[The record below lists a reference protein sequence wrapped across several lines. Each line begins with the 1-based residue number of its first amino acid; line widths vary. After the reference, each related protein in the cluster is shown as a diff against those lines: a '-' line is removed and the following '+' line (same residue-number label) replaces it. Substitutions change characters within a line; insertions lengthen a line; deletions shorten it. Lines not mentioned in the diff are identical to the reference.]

1 MVRHGNRMKRLM
13 LVDAQNQFMRSYI
26 VNPTMS
32 PNGDP
37 IGGVVGFLQTMNKLC
52 RQIRPDLFVIVWD
65 GDGGSSRRRKQ
76 NKNYKVGRKPPKLN
90 RWSQSLNPAQIHTN
104 KIWQQ
109 VRCIEYVNQM
119 PIVQFRQPGVEA
131 DDVISYVK
139 SLPILKDWQK
149 VIVSSDKDFIQL
161 LDSRTLLMR
170 PTQDQ
175 ILNTNRVLN
184 EHSIHPRNFALARSM
199 VGDKSDN
206 IDGLQGVG
214 LKTVAKAFPFLSE
227 EKDYYLS
234 DLKEYSEQEESKL
247 SVYSKVIQDYKKV
260 CDNYSIMQ
268 LSTPLISIQC
278 ANYINSTF
286 ENYQPA
292 FNQTEINKML
302 SVDGLTSLSID
313 CLKTTFNS
321 MVESGVSYD

>member
-1 MVRHGNRMKRLM
+1 MKRLM

-161 LDSRTLLMR
+161 LDNKTLLMR

-175 ILNTNRVLN
+175 ILNTNRVLD

-234 DLKEYSEQEESKL
+234 DLKEHSEQEESKL

>member
-1 MVRHGNRMKRLM
+1 MKRLM

-52 RQIRPDLFVIVWD
+52 RQVKPDLFVVVWD
-65 GDGGSSRRRKQ
+65 GDGGSNKRRKQ

-90 RWSQSLNPAQIHTN
+90 RWSQSMNPSEIHTN

-109 VRCIEYVNQM
+109 VRCIEYVNQT
-119 PIVQFRQPGVEA
+119 PIIQFRQPGVEA
-131 DDVISYVK
+131 DDVIAYVK
-139 SLPILKDWQK
+139 SLPIFNNWQK

-161 LDSRTLLMR
+161 LDNKTVLLR

-175 ILNTNRVLN
+175 VLNTNRVLE
-184 EHSIHPRNFALARSM
+184 EHSIHPANFALARSM

-206 IDGLQGVG
+206 IDGLKGVG
-214 LKTVAKAFPFLSE
+214 LKTVAKAFPFLVE
-227 EKDYYLS
+227 ANDYYLS
-234 DLKEYSEQEESKL
+234 DLKKHAEEQESSL
-247 SVYSKVIQDYKKV
+247 AIYNKVIEGYEQV
-260 CDNYSIMQ
+260 CNNYSIMQ

-278 ANYINSTF
+278 ANFINSVFEEYTPTF
-286 ENYQPA
+286 NK
-292 FNQTEINKML
+292 TEIDKMM
-302 SVDGLTSLSID
+302 SVDGATSLSID

-321 MVESGVSYD
+321 MVESGASYK

>member
-1 MVRHGNRMKRLM
+1 
-13 LVDAQNQFMRSYI
+13 
-26 VNPTMS
+26 
-32 PNGDP
+32 
-37 IGGVVGFLQTMNKLC
+37 
-52 RQIRPDLFVIVWD
+52 
-65 GDGGSSRRRKQ
+65 
-76 NKNYKVGRKPPKLN
+76 
-90 RWSQSLNPAQIHTN
+90 
-104 KIWQQ
+104 
-109 VRCIEYVNQM
+109 M

-161 LDSRTLLMR
+161 LDNKTLLMR

-175 ILNTNRVLN
+175 ILNTNRVLD

-234 DLKEYSEQEESKL
+234 DLKEHSEQEESKL

>member
-1 MVRHGNRMKRLM
+1 MKRLM

-52 RQIRPDLFVIVWD
+52 RQVKPDLFVVVWD
-65 GDGGSSRRRKQ
+65 GDGGSNRRRQQ

-90 RWSQSLNPAQIHTN
+90 RWSQSMNPAELHTN

-109 VRCIEYVNQM
+109 VRCIEYVNQT

-131 DDVISYVK
+131 DDVIAYIK
-139 SLPILKDWQK
+139 SMPLFHDWQK
-149 VIVSSDKDFIQL
+149 VVISSDKDFIQL
-161 LDSRTLLMR
+161 LDDKTLLLR

-175 ILNTNRVLN
+175 ILNTTRVLE
-184 EHSIHPRNFALARSM
+184 EHSIHPCNFALARAM

-227 EKDYYLS
+227 NRDYYLS
-234 DLKEYSEQEESKL
+234 DLKEHSEREESKL
-247 SVYSKVIQDYKKV
+247 AIYNKVIDDYDKV

-278 ANYINSTF
+278 ANFINTTF
-286 ENYQPA
+286 EEYDPM
-292 FNQTEINKML
+292 FNKTEINKML
-302 SVDGLTSLSID
+302 SVDGVTSLNID

>member
-1 MVRHGNRMKRLM
+1 MKRLM

-52 RQIRPDLFVIVWD
+52 RQVRPDLFVVVWD
-65 GDGGSSRRRKQ
+65 GDGGSSRRRRQ

-90 RWSQSLNPAQIHTN
+90 RWSQSMNPAEIHTN

-119 PIVQFRQPGVEA
+119 PILQFRQPGVEA
-131 DDVISYVK
+131 DDVISYIK
-139 SLPILKDWQK
+139 SMPLFSDWQK
-149 VIVSSDKDFIQL
+149 VVVSSDKDFIQL
-161 LDSRTLLMR
+161 LDDKTLLFR

-175 ILNTNRVLN
+175 ILNTKRVLE
-184 EHSIHPRNFALARSM
+184 EHSIHPCNFALARSM

-206 IDGLQGVG
+206 IEGLSGVG

-227 EKDYYLS
+227 DKDYYLS
-234 DLKEYSEQEESKL
+234 DVKQHSESVESKL
-247 SVYSKVIQDYKKV
+247 AIYSKVLEDYKKV

-278 ANYINSTF
+278 ANFINSTF
-286 ENYQPA
+286 EEYEPL
-292 FNQTEINKML
+292 FNKTEINKMM
-302 SVDGLTSLSID
+302 SVDGAASLNID

-321 MVESGVSYD
+321 MVESGVSFN

>member
-1 MVRHGNRMKRLM
+1 
-13 LVDAQNQFMRSYI
+13 MRSYI

-52 RQIRPDLFVIVWD
+52 RQIRPDMLVVVWD
-65 GDGGSSRRRKQ
+65 GDGGSSKRRKQ

-90 RWSQSLNPAQIHTN
+90 RWSQSMNPSEIHTN

-119 PIVQFRQPGVEA
+119 PIIQFRQPGVEA

-139 SLPILKDWQK
+139 SLPIFNDWQK

-161 LDSRTLLMR
+161 LDDKTLLMR
-170 PTQDQ
+170 PTQEQ
-175 ILNTNRVLN
+175 ILNTSRILS

-214 LKTVAKAFPFLSE
+214 LKTVAKAFPFLAE
-227 EKDYYLS
+227 DEDHYLT
-234 DLKEYSEQEESKL
+234 DLKEYSQTVESKL
-247 SVYSKVIQDYKKV
+247 TIYNKVLEDYKKV

-268 LSTPLISIQC
+268 LSTPLISVQC
-278 ANYINSTF
+278 ASFVSATF
-286 ENYQPA
+286 DGYEPL
-292 FNQTEINKML
+292 FNKTEVDKMM
-302 SVDGLTSLSID
+302 SVDGITTLSMD

-321 MVESGVSYD
+321 MVESGISYN

>member
-1 MVRHGNRMKRLM
+1 MKRLM
-13 LVDAQNQFMRSYI
+13 LVDAQYQFMRSYI

-52 RQIRPDLFVIVWD
+52 RQVRPDLFVVVWD
-65 GDGGSSRRRKQ
+65 GDGGSNRRRKQ

-90 RWSQSLNPAQIHTN
+90 RWSQSMNPAELHTN

-119 PIVQFRQPGVEA
+119 PILQFRQPGVEA

-139 SLPILKDWQK
+139 SMPIFKEWQK
-149 VIVSSDKDFIQL
+149 VVVSSDKDFIQL
-161 LDSRTLLMR
+161 LDERTLLVR

-175 ILNTNRVLN
+175 ILNTKRVLE
-184 EHSIHPRNFALARSM
+184 EHSIHPCNFALARSM

-214 LKTVAKAFPFLSE
+214 LKTVAKAFPFLAE
-227 EKDYYLS
+227 DKDYYLS
-234 DLKEYSEQEESKL
+234 DIKDYSQSVESKL
-247 SVYSKVIQDYKKV
+247 AIYNKVLEDYKKV

-268 LSTPLISIQC
+268 LSTPLISVQC
-278 ANYINSTF
+278 ANFINSTF
-286 ENYQPA
+286 EEYEPL
-292 FNQTEINKML
+292 FNKTEINKMM
-302 SVDGLTSLSID
+302 SVDGATSLNID

-321 MVESGVSYD
+321 MVESGVSFN

>member
-1 MVRHGNRMKRLM
+1 MKRLM

-37 IGGVVGFLQTMNKLC
+37 VGGVVGFLQTMNKLC
-52 RQIRPDLFVIVWD
+52 RQVRPDLFVVVWD
-65 GDGGSSRRRKQ
+65 GDGGSNKRRKQ

-104 KIWQQ
+104 RIWQQ

-119 PIVQFRQPGVEA
+119 PIIQFRQPGVEA

-139 SLPILKDWQK
+139 SLPVLTDWQK
-149 VIVSSDKDFIQL
+149 VIISSDKDFIQL
-161 LDSRTLLMR
+161 LDSKTLLMR

-175 ILNTNRVLN
+175 ILNTNRVLE
-184 EHSIHPRNFALARSM
+184 EHSIHPTNFALARSM

-214 LKTVAKAFPFLSE
+214 LKTVAKAFPFLAE
-227 EKDYYLS
+227 DKDYYLS
-234 DLKEYSEQEESKL
+234 DLKEHSERQESKL
-247 SVYSKVIQDYKKV
+247 SVYNKVIQDYKKV

-268 LSTPLISIQC
+268 LSTPLISVQC
-278 ANYINSTF
+278 ANHINSTF
-286 ENYQPA
+286 EGYQPT
-292 FNQTEINKML
+292 FNRTEINKML
-302 SVDGLTSLSID
+302 SIDGLTSLNMD

-321 MVESGVSYD
+321 MVESGVNYN

>member
-1 MVRHGNRMKRLM
+1 M
-13 LVDAQNQFMRSYI
+13 DAQNQFMRSYI

-52 RQIRPDLFVIVWD
+52 RQIRPDMLVVVWD
-65 GDGGSSRRRKQ
+65 GDGGSSKRRKQ

-90 RWSQSLNPAQIHTN
+90 RWSQSMNPSEIHTN

-119 PIVQFRQPGVEA
+119 PIIQFRQPGVEA

-139 SLPILKDWQK
+139 SLPIFNDWQK

-161 LDSRTLLMR
+161 LDDKTLLMR
-170 PTQDQ
+170 PTQEQ
-175 ILNTNRVLN
+175 ILNTSRVLS

-227 EKDYYLS
+227 NEDHYLT
-234 DLKEYSEQEESKL
+234 DLKEYSQTVESKL
-247 SVYSKVIQDYKKV
+247 TIYNKVLEDYKKV

-268 LSTPLISIQC
+268 LSTPLISVQC
-278 ANYINSTF
+278 ASFISATF
-286 ENYQPA
+286 EEYEPL
-292 FNQTEINKML
+292 FNKTEVDKMM
-302 SVDGLTSLSID
+302 SVDGITTLSMD

-321 MVESGVSYD
+321 MVESGISYD

>member
-1 MVRHGNRMKRLM
+1 MKRLM

-37 IGGVVGFLQTMNKLC
+37 VGGVVGFLQTMNKLC
-52 RQIRPDLFVIVWD
+52 RQVRPDLFVVVWD
-65 GDGGSSRRRKQ
+65 GDGGSNKRRKQ

-104 KIWQQ
+104 RIWQQ

-119 PIVQFRQPGVEA
+119 PIIQFRQPGVEA

-139 SLPILKDWQK
+139 SLPILTDWQK
-149 VIVSSDKDFIQL
+149 VIISSDKDFIQL
-161 LDSRTLLMR
+161 LDSKTLLMR

-175 ILNTNRVLN
+175 ILNTNRVLE
-184 EHSIHPRNFALARSM
+184 EHSIHPTNFALARSM

-206 IDGLQGVG
+206 IDGLNGVG
-214 LKTVAKAFPFLSE
+214 LKTVAKAFPFLAE
-227 EKDYYLS
+227 DRDYYLS
-234 DLKEYSEQEESKL
+234 DLKEHSERQESKL
-247 SVYSKVIQDYKKV
+247 SVYDKVIQDYKKV

-268 LSTPLISIQC
+268 LSTPLISVQC
-278 ANYINSTF
+278 ANHINSTF
-286 ENYQPA
+286 EGYQPM
-292 FNQTEINKML
+292 FNTTEVNKML
-302 SVDGLTSLSID
+302 SIDGLASLNMD
-313 CLKTTFNS
+313 CLKTSFNS
-321 MVESGVSYD
+321 MVESGVSYN

>member
-1 MVRHGNRMKRLM
+1 MKRLM

-37 IGGVVGFLQTMNKLC
+37 VGGVVGFLQTMNKLC
-52 RQIRPDLFVIVWD
+52 RQVRPDLFVVVWD
-65 GDGGSSRRRKQ
+65 GDGGSSKRRKQ

-119 PIVQFRQPGVEA
+119 PIIQFRQPGVEA

-139 SLPILKDWQK
+139 SLPILTDWQK

-161 LDSRTLLMR
+161 LDNKTILMR

-175 ILNTNRVLN
+175 ILNTGRVLD
-184 EHSIHPRNFALARSM
+184 EHSIHPTNFALARSM

-206 IDGLQGVG
+206 IDGLSGVG
-214 LKTVAKAFPFLSE
+214 LKTVAKAFPFLAE
-227 EKDYYLS
+227 DRDYYLS
-234 DLKEYSEQEESKL
+234 DLKEHSERQESKL
-247 SVYSKVIQDYKKV
+247 SVYDKVIQNYKKV

-268 LSTPLISIQC
+268 LSTPLISVQC

-286 ENYQPA
+286 EEYQPT
-292 FNQTEINKML
+292 FNRTEINKML
-302 SVDGLTSLSID
+302 SIDGLTSLNMD
-313 CLKTTFNS
+313 CLKTSFNS
-321 MVESGVSYD
+321 MVESGISYN

>member
-1 MVRHGNRMKRLM
+1 MKRLM

-52 RQIRPDLFVIVWD
+52 RQIRPDMLVVVWD
-65 GDGGSSRRRKQ
+65 GDGGSSKRRKQ

-90 RWSQSLNPAQIHTN
+90 RWSQSMNPSEIHTN

-119 PIVQFRQPGVEA
+119 PIIQFRQPGVEA

-139 SLPILKDWQK
+139 SLPIFTDWQK

-161 LDSRTLLMR
+161 LDDRTLLMR
-170 PTQDQ
+170 PTQEQ
-175 ILNTNRVLN
+175 ILNTSRILT

-214 LKTVAKAFPFLSE
+214 LKTVAKAFPFLAE
-227 EKDYYLS
+227 DEDHYLT
-234 DLKEYSEQEESKL
+234 DLKEYSQTVESKL
-247 SVYSKVIQDYKKV
+247 TIYNKVLEDYKKV

-268 LSTPLISIQC
+268 LSTPLISVQC
-278 ANYINSTF
+278 ASFISTTF
-286 ENYQPA
+286 EEYEPL
-292 FNQTEINKML
+292 FNKTEVDKMM
-302 SVDGLTSLSID
+302 SVDGITTLSMD

-321 MVESGVSYD
+321 MVESGISYD

>member
-1 MVRHGNRMKRLM
+1 M

-52 RQIRPDLFVIVWD
+52 RQVRPDLFVVVWD

-90 RWSQSLNPAQIHTN
+90 RWSQNMNPSEIHTN

-139 SLPILKDWQK
+139 SLPIFNEWQK

-161 LDSRTLLMR
+161 LDEKTLLLR
-170 PTQDQ
+170 PTQDE
-175 ILNTNRVLN
+175 ILNTNRVID
-184 EHSIHPRNFALARSM
+184 EYSIHPCNFALARSM

-206 IDGLQGVG
+206 IDGLRGVG
-214 LKTVAKAFPFLSE
+214 LKTVAKAYPFLSNE
-227 EKDYYLS
+227 QDYYLS
-234 DLKEYSEQEESKL
+234 HLMEHSVKESGKL
-247 SVYSKVIQDYKKV
+247 SIYDKVIEGYDIVKN
-260 CDNYSIMQ
+260 NYSIMQ
-268 LSTPLISIQC
+268 LSTPLISVQC
-278 ANYINSTF
+278 ANFINSTF
-286 ENYQPA
+286 EGYKPL
-292 FNQTEINKML
+292 FNKTEINKML
-302 SVDGLTSLSID
+302 SVDGVVTLNID

-321 MVESGVSYD
+321 MVESGVKYK

>member
-1 MVRHGNRMKRLM
+1 MKRLM

-37 IGGVVGFLQTMNKLC
+37 VGGVVGFLQTMNKLC
-52 RQIRPDLFVIVWD
+52 RQVRPDLFVVVWD
-65 GDGGSSRRRKQ
+65 GDGGSSKRRKQ

-119 PIVQFRQPGVEA
+119 PIIQFRQPGVEA

-139 SLPILKDWQK
+139 SLPILTDWQK

-161 LDSRTLLMR
+161 LDNKTILMR

-175 ILNTNRVLN
+175 ILNTGRVLD
-184 EHSIHPRNFALARSM
+184 EHSIHPTNFALARSM

-206 IDGLQGVG
+206 IDGLSGVG
-214 LKTVAKAFPFLSE
+214 LKTVAKAFPFLAE
-227 EKDYYLS
+227 DRDYYLS
-234 DLKEYSEQEESKL
+234 DLKEHSERQESKL
-247 SVYSKVIQDYKKV
+247 SVYDKVIQNYKKV

-268 LSTPLISIQC
+268 LSTPLISVQC

-286 ENYQPA
+286 EGYQPT
-292 FNQTEINKML
+292 FNRTEINKML
-302 SVDGLTSLSID
+302 SIDGLTSLNMD
-313 CLKTTFNS
+313 CLKTSFNS
-321 MVESGVSYD
+321 MVESGISYN

>member
-1 MVRHGNRMKRLM
+1 MKRLM

-52 RQIRPDLFVIVWD
+52 RQIRPDMLVVVWD
-65 GDGGSSRRRKQ
+65 GDGGSSKRRKQ

-90 RWSQSLNPAQIHTN
+90 RWSQSMNPSEIHTN

-119 PIVQFRQPGVEA
+119 PIIQFRQPGVEA

-139 SLPILKDWQK
+139 SLPIFTDWQK

-161 LDSRTLLMR
+161 LDDRTLLMR
-170 PTQDQ
+170 PTQEQ
-175 ILNTNRVLN
+175 ILNTSRILS

-214 LKTVAKAFPFLSE
+214 LKTVAKAFPFLAE
-227 EKDYYLS
+227 DEDHYLT
-234 DLKEYSEQEESKL
+234 DLKEYSQTVESKL
-247 SVYSKVIQDYKKV
+247 TIYNKVLEDYKKV

-268 LSTPLISIQC
+268 LSTPLISVQC
-278 ANYINSTF
+278 ASFISTTF
-286 ENYQPA
+286 EEYEPL
-292 FNQTEINKML
+292 FNKTEVDKMM
-302 SVDGLTSLSID
+302 SVDGITTLSMD

-321 MVESGVSYD
+321 MVESGISYD

>member
-1 MVRHGNRMKRLM
+1 MKRMM

-37 IGGVVGFLQTMNKLC
+37 MGGVVGFLQTLNKLC
-52 RQIRPDLFVIVWD
+52 RQVRPDLFVVVWD
-65 GDGGSSRRRKQ
+65 GDGGSSKRRKQ

-90 RWSQSLNPAQIHTN
+90 RWSQSMNPAQLKTN
-104 KIWQQ
+104 RIWQQ

-139 SLPILKDWQK
+139 SLNIFDDWQK

-161 LDSRTLLMR
+161 LDNKTVLLR
-170 PTQDQ
+170 PTQGEV
-175 ILNTNRVLN
+175 LNTNTILE
-184 EHSIHPRNFALARSM
+184 EHSIHPCNFALARSM

-206 IDGLQGVG
+206 IEGLSGVG

-227 EKDYYLS
+227 ERDYYLS
-234 DLKEYSEQEESKL
+234 DLKEYSEQQTKL
-247 SVYSKVIQDYKKV
+247 SVYEKVVEQYKKV

-268 LSTPLISIQC
+268 LSTPLISVQC
-278 ANYINSTF
+278 AQYINSTF
-286 ENYQPA
+286 EEYEPV
-292 FNQTEINKML
+292 FNRTEINKMM
-302 SVDGLTSLSID
+302 SVDGMLSVNID

-321 MVESGVSYD
+321 MVESGISYN

>member
-1 MVRHGNRMKRLM
+1 MKRLM

-52 RQIRPDLFVIVWD
+52 RQIRPDMLVIVWD
-65 GDGGSSRRRKQ
+65 GDGGSSKRRKQ

-90 RWSQSLNPAQIHTN
+90 RWSQSMNPSEIHTN

-119 PIVQFRQPGVEA
+119 PIIQFRQPGVEA

-139 SLPILKDWQK
+139 SLHIFNDWQK

-161 LDSRTLLMR
+161 LDDKTLLMR
-170 PTQDQ
+170 PTQEQ
-175 ILNTNRVLN
+175 ILNTSRILS

-214 LKTVAKAFPFLSE
+214 LKTVAKAFPFLAE
-227 EKDYYLS
+227 NEDHYLT
-234 DLKEYSEQEESKL
+234 DLREYSQTVESKL
-247 SVYSKVIQDYKKV
+247 TIYNKVLEDYKKV

-268 LSTPLISIQC
+268 LSTPLISVQC
-278 ANYINSTF
+278 ASFISATF
-286 ENYQPA
+286 EEYEPL
-292 FNQTEINKML
+292 FNKTEVDKMM
-302 SVDGLTSLSID
+302 SVDGITTLSMD

-321 MVESGVSYD
+321 MVESGISYD

>member
-1 MVRHGNRMKRLM
+1 MKRLM

-52 RQIRPDLFVIVWD
+52 RQVRPDLFVVVWD
-65 GDGGSSRRRKQ
+65 GDGGSSRRRQQ

-90 RWSQSLNPAQIHTN
+90 RWSQSMNPAEIHTN

-109 VRCIEYVNQM
+109 VRCIEYVNQT
-119 PIVQFRQPGVEA
+119 PIIQFRQPGVEA
-131 DDVISYVK
+131 DDVIAYIK
-139 SLPILKDWQK
+139 SMPLFREWQK
-149 VIVSSDKDFIQL
+149 VVVSSDKDFIQL
-161 LDSRTLLMR
+161 LDDRTLLFR

-175 ILNTNRVLN
+175 ILNTNRVLE
-184 EHSIHPRNFALARSM
+184 EHSIHPCNFALARSM

-206 IDGLQGVG
+206 IDGLKGVG
-214 LKTVAKAFPFLSE
+214 LKTVAKAFPFLAE
-227 EKDYYLS
+227 ENDYYLD
-234 DLKEYSEQEESKL
+234 DLRHHSEREESKL
-247 SVYSKVIQDYKKV
+247 AIYDKVIDDYKKV

-278 ANYINSTF
+278 ADFINTTF
-286 ENYQPA
+286 EEYKPM
-292 FNQTEINKML
+292 FNKTEINKMM
-302 SVDGLTSLSID
+302 SVDGATSLNID